1 MEVLVNT
8 NLPTKEDID
17 AMSFEDVDLKLY
29 TLDDWASQIGKV
41 IFVRAEQLPVVTYAR
56 AWKVIE
62 KLVKRKVIQMEDDEV
77 VAKLTK
83 LYQEREALLKKT
95 SGIAEFYKAI

>member
-1 MEVLVNT
+1 MEVLANT
-8 NLPTKEDID
+8 KLPTKEDID
-17 AMSFEDVDLKLY
+17 AMPFEDTSLKLY
-29 TLDDWASQIGKV
+29 SLDDWASQLDKV
-41 IFVRAEQLPVVTYAR
+41 IFVRAEQLPVVTYSR

-62 KLVKRKVIQMEDDEV
+62 KLVKRKVIEMEDEEV

-95 SGIAEFYKAI
+95 TGIAELYKAF